1 MTESKGIRKK
11 QVGVLVYGERKNER
25 GRKKTRRKDEDLMF
39 TKIVCWLFI
48 RQFHIDKSILFV

>member
-25 GRKKTRRKDEDLMF
+25 GRKKKPPKKRWRVNVYKDFLLAIYQ
-39 TKIVCWLFI
+39 TISH
-48 RQFHIDKSILFV
+48 R